1 MIAHIAPAP
10 LLDDLPRP
18 WLFLAG
24 AIDQDRAERWQD
36 AAVTA
41 LRDQPGTVLNPRR
54 DAWDATWVQDLANP
68 QFAAQVAWELDGLE
82 RADVIICWLPAS
94 AQAPISLLEIGLH
107 ARGRRLLIGC
117 EPGFHRAGN
126 VHAVAQ
132 RFAVPVV
139 ETLSDLLTLA
149 RNGISTTSRG
159 RLDDHGADPTMTT
172 EGTNP

>member
-1 MIAHIAPAP
+1 MIAHIAPTP
-10 LLDDLPRP
+10 LHDELPRP

-36 AAVTA
+36 VAVTA
-41 LRDQPGTVLNPRR
+41 LRDHPGTVLNPRR
-54 DAWDATWVQDLANP
+54 DAWDATWVQRLENP

-82 RADVIICWLPAS
+82 RADVILCWLPAS

-126 VHAVAQ
+126 VHAVAR
-132 RFAVPVV
+132 RFQIPVV
-139 ETLSDLLTLA
+139 ETLDSLLALA
-149 RNGISTTSRG
+149 RHRIDTSMT
-159 RLDDHGADPTMTT
+159 TMTT
-172 EGTNP
+172 PSTTP